1 MINAHDQK
9 QSLTQINEHHWLRP
23 RRSRAEIVR
32 QPKHVSRPMVNPVFQ
47 HVHGVRGLDV
57 FVIHDIASGVRARD
71 HSGLGAREVV
81 VVDVS
86 GAVSVLMVPAKALS
100 AVGSHSE
107 ASFRGTSGID
117 STDAKSV
124 GTTMSSHTPVLSRIV
139 GLVDLWGGSD
149 PLRSEL
155 SNISS
160 GCSASSGRQRVK
172 SQVQMTSFSTRVQI
186 D

>member
-1 MINAHDQK
+1 
-9 QSLTQINEHHWLRP
+9 
-23 RRSRAEIVR
+23 
-32 QPKHVSRPMVNPVFQ
+32 MVNPVFR
-47 HVHGVRGLDV
+47 HVHGVRGPDV
-57 FVIHDIASGVRARD
+57 FAIYDIASGVRARD

-139 GLVDLWGGSD
+139 GLVDLWGGVR
-149 PLRSEL
+149 PAEIGALQHFL
-155 SNISS
+155 WL
-160 GCSASSGRQRVK
+160 
-172 SQVQMTSFSTRVQI
+172 FSILGKATGQI
-186 D
+186 PSTNDFL